1 MRCAIESTSGKPTG
15 IGRILR
21 KMRLRTAVMW
31 AGTLAC
37 LAIGF
42 NASAETYTFA
52 VVPQFEQRKLFAIWK
67 PIVDEVEKRTGLSLK
82 LTATLT
88 VPEFE
93 RELSRGNFDFIY
105 CNPYHILKMIP
116 TPGYIPLVRDSAPLR
131 GILVVRK
138 NSPIHSLTEL
148 EGKTVAFPSPNAIG
162 ASLLMRADLSRLY
175 HVTVTPLYVKTH
187 SSVYL
192 HVANG
197 LTDAGGGVEKTLQE
211 QAPEIIDALRVIY
224 TTREFPS
231 HPIAAHPRVP
241 KADREKVRRA
251 LMEIGATREGQ
262 ALLAKVPIQQVVPAA
277 LEDYTPMR
285 DWGLESLWVEG
296 D

>member
-1 MRCAIESTSGKPTG
+1 
-15 IGRILR
+15 
-21 KMRLRTAVMW
+21 MW

-52 VVPQFEQRKLFAIWK
+52 VVPQFEQRKLFAIWE

-82 LTATLT
+82 LTTTLT

-93 RELSRGNFDFIY
+93 REISRGSFDFIY
-105 CNPYHILKMIP
+105 CNPYHILKLIP
-116 TPGYIPLVRDSAPLR
+116 TQGYIPLVRDSVPLR

-148 EGKTVAFPSPNAIG
+148 EGKTVAFPSPNALG

-192 HVANG
+192 HVVNG

-211 QAPEIIDALRVIY
+211 QTPEIRDALRILY

-231 HPIAAHPRVP
+231 HPVAAHPRVP
-241 KADREKVRRA
+241 KAVREKVRRA
-251 LMEIGATREGQ
+251 LLEIGATQEGR
-262 ALLAKVPIQQVVPAA
+262 ALLADVPIQQIVPASI
-277 LEDYTPMR
+277 EDYTPMR
-285 DWGLESLWVEG
+285 DWGLESLWVE
-296 D
+296 DN